1 MTGRPRRPLVAAAL
15 AVALGLGACAGTEMA
30 SGSETDDAEATGE
43 ATTGAATSSAA
54 ATEASTST
62 TTDDGSTSMSTT
74 TATTTTTTTTSTVTS
89 AGSTVTTASTTGD
102 SDSDTEGSSTTGL
115 TCPLD
120 GPSFAAEIFPIIE
133 ARCGC
138 HKVSYPDADTA
149 YASFVD
155 APSKGVP
162 ALILV
167 QPCDVAGS
175 YLLNK
180 LRDTQLEVGGLGT
193 QMPPDKAL
201 SPAQLDLFDAWVAG
215 GAPP

>member
-1 MTGRPRRPLVAAAL
+1 MKIDPKHL
-15 AVALGLGACAGTEMA
+15 AFGFGVVMLSLGLGACAGTEMA

-74 TATTTTTTTTSTVTS
+74 TATTTTTTSTVTS